1 MQRALEE
8 EALMVQS
15 KIWKSPVCSCFALT
29 LALLFAVFLWATEV
43 RSAEPVQQDE
53 SAKSGAAGGLSQGY
67 SKEIMMKGKVVVVS
81 KALADKIRADNSIV
95 MAAVTVKASLDKRR
109 KGNGYRIVAVDKGS
123 LAQKL
128 GILKN
133 DIVQEVNGFK
143 LVSADDV
150 NQAQE
155 RFMDATD
162 LEVRIIRKGR
172 ARILYYA
179 VR

>member
-1 MQRALEE
+1 
-8 EALMVQS
+8 MVQS
-15 KIWKSPVCSCFALT
+15 KIWKSHVCSCFALT
-29 LALLFAVFLWATEV
+29 LALLFAVFLWAPEV
-43 RSAEPVQQDE
+43 RSAEPVQQEE
-53 SAKSGAAGGLSQGY
+53 SARGVGAGGLSQDY
-67 SKEIMMKGKVVVVS
+67 SKEITRKGKVVVVS

-133 DIVQEVNGFK
+133 DIVQELNGLK

-155 RFMDATD
+155 RFKDATD

-172 ARILYYA
+172 VRTLYYA

>member
-1 MQRALEE
+1 
-8 EALMVQS
+8 
-15 KIWKSPVCSCFALT
+15 
-29 LALLFAVFLWATEV
+29 
-43 RSAEPVQQDE
+43 
-53 SAKSGAAGGLSQGY
+53 
-67 SKEIMMKGKVVVVS
+67 MMKGKVVVVS

-155 RFMDATD
+155 RFKDATD

-172 ARILYYA
+172 ARTLYYA